1 MSETLV
7 LPVDADREQVCYLET
22 VGRVTGRP
30 HEIEIWFAADGDTL
44 YMLSGGRDRADWV
57 KNLRQ
62 NRSVR
67 VRIRDAR
74 YAGTAWVIEGED
86 DQLPRRLLAAKYQG
100 WREGAPLSQWARES
114 LPVAIE
120 IAAARETG

>member
-1 MSETLV
+1 MSETTV
-7 LPVDADREQVCYLET
+7 LPLDADREQVCYLET

-44 YMLSGGRDRADWV
+44 YMLFGGRDRADWV
-57 KNLRQ
+57 KNLRR
-62 NRSVR
+62 NPRVR
-67 VRIRDAR
+67 VRIRDAW
-74 YAGTAWVIEGED
+74 YTGTARVVEGED

-114 LPVAIE
+114 LPLAID
-120 IAAARETG
+120 IAADRDTG